1 MKYIAEP
8 HMHSMP
14 FVAVDP
20 TGEMMRCWETERARE
35 IVPFIHRK
43 VVGVSVHEQR
53 DIDVRNTHKL
63 QTQPQKDIQGSQR
76 E

>member
-43 VVGVSVHEQR
+43 VVGVSVHEQ
-53 DIDVRNTHKL
+53 
-63 QTQPQKDIQGSQR
+63 
-76 E
+76 